1 MKSYANYTDQDL
13 SRLVAGGDGQAFAA
27 LVERLWRNI
36 YLHTLT
42 YTRNPETAEEITQD
56 IFINLWNNR
65 EKLKEVNDFSAWLTI
80 VARNNILSAL
90 RKRLQGLAGHT
101 QLQDMPEDML
111 METLL
116 VPDKQAESKEFYQ
129 LLLKGIELLPE
140 KRRAVFKMS
149 RLEGLSNL
157 EIAEKLQ
164 MHPVTVSQYMAK
176 ALGFLRA
183 YLHSHTGNAVLAIV
197 LISRFTIK

>member
-13 SRLVAGGDGQAFAA
+13 SQLVADGDEQAFAA

-42 YTRNPETAEEITQD
+42 YIRNPETAEEITQD
-56 IFINLWNNR
+56 IFINLWNKR
-65 EKLKEVNDFSAWLTI
+65 EKLKEVNNFSAWLTI
-80 VARNNILSAL
+80 VARNRILSGM
-90 RKRLQGLAGHT
+90 RKRLQALAGHT
-101 QLQDMPEDML
+101 QLQDMPEDMV

-116 VPDKQAESKEFYQ
+116 VPDKQAELRESYQ
-129 LLLKGIELLPE
+129 VLLKGIELLPE
-140 KRRAVFKMS
+140 KRRVVFKMS

-164 MHPVTVSQYMAK
+164 MHPVTVAQYMAK
-176 ALGFLRA
+176 ALVFLRT
-183 YLHSHTGNAVLAIV
+183 YLHSHTGDAVLAIV